1 MTDTLRDILEHRLVV
16 IYRGLSA
23 RECLTATKALYDSGV
38 RLFEVTF
45 NSDRPVDAIRLLRAE
60 LGLDVRVGAGTVLR
74 EGEVEQ
80 AAEAGAEFIISPNL
94 EESVVAATKRAGLVS
109 IPGAFTPT
117 EIMHAVAA
125 GADLVKVFPLRPVG
139 ADYIRQLRG
148 PLPDVP
154 MFATGGVDVD
164 LAREAT
170 EAGCV
175 GVGVGVQLLGPDP
188 ADTEQLAASAREFLA
203 AVGAIAA

>member
-1 MTDTLRDILEHRLVV
+1 MSDTLRDILEHRMVV

-23 RECLTATKALYDSGV
+23 RECLTVTTELYDAGV

-45 NSDRPVDAIRLLRAE
+45 NSDQPVDAIRLLRTE
-60 LGLDVRVGAGTVLR
+60 LGADVRVGAGTVLR
-74 EGEVEQ
+74 DDEVRQ
-80 AAEAGAEFIISPNL
+80 AADAGAEFIISPNV

-117 EIMHAVAA
+117 EIVHAVAA

-154 MFATGGVDVD
+154 MVATGGVDVD
-164 LAREAT
+164 LAREAMA
-170 EAGCV
+170 AGCV

-188 ADTEQLAASAREFLA
+188 ADTGRLAATAREFLA
-203 AVGAIAA
+203 AVGATAV